1 MSRPTK
7 VSKPVVTPL
16 VAKINSRIALYLD
29 QVLSAPS
36 RGKRVFGMKVATK
49 WQVKMDFQDDLK
61 AFAEVA
67 QLVGDTEALAI
78 LTMQAKAE
86 LESVKTKAQ
95 ELLDIAGGNS

>member
-1 MSRPTK
+1 MSSK
-7 VSKPVVTPL
+7 SSSKKPVVTPL

-36 RGKRVFGMKVATK
+36 RTKRVFGMKVATK

-67 QLVGDTEALAI
+67 QLTGDTEALKI
-78 LTMQAKAE
+78 LTMQARAQ
-86 LESVKTKAQ
+86 LEEVKNKAQ
-95 ELLDIAGGNS
+95 DLLDIAEGNS